1 MYKVTDVEG
10 NPWHKQ
16 GEFEHRANHGIRGA
30 HVVMPFQCEEC
41 HFLNLE
47 GRRPRPNNPLD
58 DTYRKLIRRVNLDM
72 INGRAKSTILSHA
85 NEVMRTVKD
94 CKRLG
99 KTPSYATRGPMPLED
114 KSGMG
119 LGVEMMYRSLV
130 ARGKVSKEGYVQYD
144 TLRRKRATVSTVY
157 ASSPGGIGEM
167 SSFSKGTNKVSLTSC
182 PSQSEAFALFST
194 GAERR
199 MGYETQ
205 ADKPLHISVVA
216 LLLKNIREAAEA
228 EPSLLLANQLW
239 KAGAAV
245 AVGLMG
251 SLRGPEI
258 WMLDLAGIR
267 RHIEVGRN
275 GVLPANPLRKGVDL
289 FQAPHVVLCLLGVLK
304 GETGARE
311 HMLAVASTSLSG
323 IDVRWWVE
331 KLISVRLAE
340 GCVSG
345 PAFGDANGSVVSSFD
360 MNGILHHHLSA
371 IQAVEPELLLPTD
384 NVIIN
389 YSFDRTFRKTAEG
402 RARAAGLSGDVQDAM
417 NRWVKV
423 ERAQGRRP
431 RFNMRDHYSNVRDLM
446 PVTWRYSYVQ

>member
-1 MYKVTDVEG
+1 
-10 NPWHKQ
+10 
-16 GEFEHRANHGIRGA
+16 
-30 HVVMPFQCEEC
+30 
-41 HFLNLE
+41 
-47 GRRPRPNNPLD
+47 
-58 DTYRKLIRRVNLDM
+58 
-72 INGRAKSTILSHA
+72 
-85 NEVMRTVKD
+85 
-94 CKRLG
+94 
-99 KTPSYATRGPMPLED
+99 
-114 KSGMG
+114 
-119 LGVEMMYRSLV
+119 
-130 ARGKVSKEGYVQYD
+130 
-144 TLRRKRATVSTVY
+144 
-157 ASSPGGIGEM
+157 
-167 SSFSKGTNKVSLTSC
+167 
-182 PSQSEAFALFST
+182 
-194 GAERR
+194 

-228 EPSLLLANQLW
+228 EPSRLLANQLW

-371 IQAVEPELLLPTD
+371 IQAVHPTLLLPTD

-389 YSFDRTFRKTAEG
+389 YSFDRTFRKQRKG
-402 RARAAGLSGDVQDAM
+402 
-417 NRWVKV
+417 
-423 ERAQGRRP
+423 ERGRRACLVMSKTP
-431 RFNMRDHYSNVRDLM
+431 
-446 PVTWRYSYVQ
+446 